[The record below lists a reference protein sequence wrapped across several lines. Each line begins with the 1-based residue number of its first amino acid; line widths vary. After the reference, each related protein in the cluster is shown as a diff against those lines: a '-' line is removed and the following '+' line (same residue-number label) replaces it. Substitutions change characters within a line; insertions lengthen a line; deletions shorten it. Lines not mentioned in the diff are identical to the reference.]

1 MRAFHSSLILL
12 ALGLAAAP
20 ASAQS
25 QPTFSAPPGLFT
37 PPGTSGP
44 HGYSQVVEVPASAR
58 LIYTSGQVPLDSAGN
73 LVGAG
78 DFRAQATRVFENLR
92 LVLAASGA
100 TFKDVIKLNY
110 YVTDA
115 RNLAVLR
122 EVRDQFVN
130 SAAPPAST
138 LAEVKGLFRPD
149 VMLEVEAVA
158 AK

>member
-1 MRAFHSSLILL
+1 
-12 ALGLAAAP
+12 
-20 ASAQS
+20 
-25 QPTFSAPPGLFT
+25 
-37 PPGTSGP
+37 
-44 HGYSQVVEVPASAR
+44 
-58 LIYTSGQVPLDSAGN
+58 
-73 LVGAG
+73 
-78 DFRAQATRVFENLR
+78 VFENLR